1 MHPFAFSPRT
11 LARRALAGAA
21 LLALG
26 ISPAHA
32 TGSVLPDGSLEKP
45 NASGE
50 WPVGWGRAKNVS
62 WESEAGNFFFR
73 LTSPAP
79 GTHVNLYQR
88 APLPAGATSL
98 DLSFRA
104 RVSELMVGTE
114 KWYDARIIINFR
126 DAQDKV
132 ISAPKIPYFNRDTEG
147 WQTVVHQI
155 PVPAT
160 AVAVEFMPSLFRV
173 AGGTFDIDDIVLKA
187 VVTKP

>member
-1 MHPFAFSPRT
+1 MHPFAPS
-11 LARRALAGAA
+11 ARA
-21 LLALG
+21 LLAASLLG
-26 ISPAHA
+26 LFAVSAHA
-32 TGSVLPDGSLEKP
+32 SGSLLPDGSLDKP
-45 NASGE
+45 NTSGE
-50 WPVGWGRAKNVS
+50 WPIGWGRAKNVS

-79 GTHVNLYQR
+79 GTHVNLYHR
-88 APLPAGATSL
+88 APLPAGTTSL

-104 RVSELMVGTE
+104 RITDLMVGAE

-132 ISAPKIPYFNRDTEG
+132 ISAPKIPYFTRDTAG

-155 PVPAT
+155 PVPPA

-173 AGGTFDIDDIVLKA
+173 AGGTFDIDDISLKP
-187 VVTKP
+187 VITKP